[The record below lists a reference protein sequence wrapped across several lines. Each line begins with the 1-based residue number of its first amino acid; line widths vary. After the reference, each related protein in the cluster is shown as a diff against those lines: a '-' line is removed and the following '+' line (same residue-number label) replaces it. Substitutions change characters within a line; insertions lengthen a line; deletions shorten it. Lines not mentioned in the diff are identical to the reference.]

1 MLLLAKKFLRQ
12 RISEYAETHHV
23 NYIFDAVHYCESN
36 NIDRML
42 AFGAAKSNRFLY
54 KNEDLKY
61 QREYR
66 LALDMD
72 LPKDHFIRLGNISA
86 AASYIDSREMRNM
99 EVVIHY
105 QTKKVICDDSQL
117 K

>member
-1 MLLLAKKFLRQ
+1 
-12 RISEYAETHHV
+12 
-23 NYIFDAVHYCESN
+23 
-36 NIDRML
+36 
-42 AFGAAKSNRFLY
+42 
-54 KNEDLKY
+54 
-61 QREYR
+61 
-66 LALDMD
+66 MD